1 MHDGEGV
8 AVVHSAVL
16 ENTSLAT
23 DLTRLAD
30 LRVQPL
36 ALAQLLAAVPAAVL
50 ERAGAIWR
58 DVGRA
63 AG

>member
-1 MHDGEGV
+1 
-8 AVVHSAVL
+8 VL

-36 ALAQLLAAVPAAVL
+36 ALAQLLAAVPAGVL
-50 ERAGAIWR
+50 ERAGAILMDELR
-58 DVGRA
+58 K